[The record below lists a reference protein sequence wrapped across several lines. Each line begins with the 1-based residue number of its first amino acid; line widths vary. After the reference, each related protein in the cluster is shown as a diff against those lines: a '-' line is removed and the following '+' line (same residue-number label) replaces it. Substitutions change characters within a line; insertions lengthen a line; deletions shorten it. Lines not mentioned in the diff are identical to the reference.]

1 MHPTDIPA
9 KYIERIIARRGRLHM
24 FEQIDLA
31 RTALLVI
38 DMQNVFLAPGHSP
51 MEIPGLLGIVPN
63 INRLTHLCRSN
74 GAMVVWTQHQATR
87 EWRSWARNV
96 ASQETLDQII
106 ELTSENSYGFQ
117 LHESLDVDA
126 ADIRITKQRHSA
138 FTGSSLHE
146 RLQAAG
152 RDTLIVT
159 GTLTN
164 VCCETTTR
172 DAMQLNYNSIFV
184 SDANGTRSDEE
195 HMASLINLALYFA
208 DVMTTA
214 QVERLIAG
222 SVKQIPSPVDGD
234 RQPHRQSGNESQ
246 QQ

>member
-9 KYIERIIARRGRLHM
+9 KYTERIIARRGRLHM
-24 FEQIDLA
+24 FEEIDLT

-38 DMQNVFLAPGHSP
+38 DMQNVFLTLGHSP
-51 MEIPGLLGIVPN
+51 MEIPGLLEIVPN
-63 INRLTHLCRSN
+63 INRLTHLCRNN
-74 GAMVVWTQHQATR
+74 GAMVVWTQHKASK

-96 ASQETLDQII
+96 ASQETLEQII
-106 ELTSENSYGFQ
+106 EQTAEGSYGFQ
-117 LHESLDVDA
+117 LHESLDVEATDT
-126 ADIRITKQRHSA
+126 RITKQRHSA
-138 FTGSSLHE
+138 FAGSSLHE

-184 SDANGTRSDEE
+184 SDANGTRTDEE

-208 DVMTTA
+208 DVMTTDEIEQLVA
-214 QVERLIAG
+214 KSL
-222 SVKQIPSPVDGD
+222 K
-234 RQPHRQSGNESQ
+234 
-246 QQ
+246 